1 MYITINYMVQS
12 NTKLNSKWHFT
23 SCNLQVL
30 MRTCTNF
37 WDFNG
42 HWFLYTELSSVNILF
57 SAIIGIWIY
66 HVNRMY
72 MPSVCTSL
80 ISLIVVKILVLN
92 LARTGQSV
100 LESYKELN
108 SSFVE
113 ISHHNNKMVF
123 ASSFQANLC
132 PSLSE
137 MRGLCLMK
145 RPADWFSKKNLYSL
159 SFQLLILEE
168 RTGLLFFD
176 FFLLFY

>member
-30 MRTCTNF
+30 MRTCTNISGILMVIGF
-37 WDFNG
+37 YILNWAR
-42 HWFLYTELSSVNILF
+42 SVNILF

-108 SSFVE
+108 SSFGE

-132 PSLSE
+132 
-137 MRGLCLMK
+137 
-145 RPADWFSKKNLYSL
+145 W
-159 SFQLLILEE
+159 
-168 RTGLLFFD
+168 
-176 FFLLFY
+176 

>member
-1 MYITINYMVQS
+1 MVIGFYI
-12 NTKLNSKWHFT
+12 LNGA
-23 SCNLQVL
+23 
-30 MRTCTNF
+30 R
-37 WDFNG
+37 
-42 HWFLYTELSSVNILF
+42 SVNILF

-123 ASSFQANLC
+123 ASSF
-132 PSLSE
+132 
-137 MRGLCLMK
+137 
-145 RPADWFSKKNLYSL
+145 
-159 SFQLLILEE
+159 
-168 RTGLLFFD
+168 
-176 FFLLFY
+176 